1 MPNGLLNRSAE
12 RIPSVGGAGMF
23 SPLSRETYRK
33 GDPFPYVC
41 ERIVF
46 AIKKGGTARPSSFC
60 GEGFFAFFKEV
71 TAMEEGW

>member
-1 MPNGLLNRSAE
+1 
-12 RIPSVGGAGMF
+12 MF

-33 GDPFPYVC
+33 DDPFPYVC

-60 GEGFFAFFKEV
+60 GEGFFAFFKGGDGHGGRL
-71 TAMEEGW
+71 AGAAI